1 MQLLTV
7 QKENKKMVTSA
18 TKIAETMIK
27 ELFKERIKLG
37 NKATIKLLDNC
48 IEQVYDYIINNL
60 GCNDDHLIVIMEKI
74 EKEYNLEMN
83 YIIV

>member
-1 MQLLTV
+1 
-7 QKENKKMVTSA
+7 MVASA
-18 TKIAETMIK
+18 TKIAETMIR

-37 NKATIKLLDNC
+37 QKATIQLLDNC
-48 IEQVYDYIINNL
+48 ISQVYDYIINNL

-74 EKEYNLEMN
+74 EKEYNLVMD